1 MSISDIAASMHLSTE
16 SRLAVYPVAQPPD
29 SLGVPLT
36 VNHLIFALAQRA
48 AIFRLP
54 PHLTLLSQFP
64 PTVQQEIYNS
74 FGSYGRVCQVV
85 NQILLHLTQQWAIA
99 DYCQRSKIG
108 KKLPNALYVHLSAI
122 DQLDPALRLYES
134 WSRDI
139 LGNLEGVT
147 LVKFHTHKPVVS
159 YLYYPDFDDDPHP
172 ALVASLIV
180 NIQTSHIKSHD
191 YSDSDNPPI
200 LHRKETFV
208 TSDYPDYQKFARL
221 TKAEEKLGLLESKPS
236 LYPTDPSISAEE
248 RRIYHTIGTRKGW
261 MQHLA
266 RKGVEIRDHR
276 IISIERDQENPL
288 EFVAIPKIERHKAAL
303 VRRSLSRPVRL
314 AVEADLFT
322 ENTTFFDYGCGYGGD
337 IQRIAEKGY
346 ESSGWDPYYSPDTP
360 LKEADI
366 VNLGY
371 IINVIECQQERR
383 QALLKAWELTKQV
396 LIVAAQ
402 ILIDDR
408 DRGIVAYGDG
418 VITNRNTFQK
428 YYEQEELKIYIDQVL
443 EVNAVPIDMG
453 VYFVFR
459 DETQAENFRASRFRS
474 RLSSPKIC
482 TQVKRFEDYEQ
493 LLQPL
498 IKFVSDRGRLP
509 VAGELSSEADIREE
523 FGTFKRAFKLILQA
537 TDPEEWEKVADRRRQ
552 DFLVYLAL
560 SQFSR
565 RPKIS
570 QLSEVVQND
579 IKGLFGSYKKACILA
594 DLMLYS
600 MGNPDVIADC
610 CSHSPIGQKYTHSL
624 WVHLSALEKLDPLLR
639 LYEGCANRTL
649 GRLAGATLVKFHIR
663 KPKITYLFYPDF
675 DTDPHPA
682 LHTQMEIDLRDLH
695 VTYQSYEGPN
705 PPILHCKQAYVTP
718 EYPQYEKFAKL
729 TRQEEDW
736 GLLDDFQAIKTRQGW
751 LKCLEEHCAELRGHR
766 VYWRTDADPYRR
778 KLIEYARRA
787 RQKTH

>member
-1 MSISDIAASMHLSTE
+1 MSVSEIAPSIHQLTE
-16 SRLAVYPVAQPPD
+16 PRLTDAPVAQFLCSLTLPPI
-29 SLGVPLT
+29 
-36 VNHLIFALAQRA
+36 VNDLIFYLAQRA
-48 AIFRLP
+48 ALFSLP
-54 PHLTLLSQFP
+54 PHLTRFEQFP
-64 PTVQQEIYNS
+64 PPVQQQIHAN
-74 FGSYGRVCQVV
+74 FGSYGRVCQVID
-85 NQILLHLTQQWAIA
+85 QILLNLNQQWAIA
-99 DYCQRSKIG
+99 AYCQQSKIG
-108 KKLPNALYVHLSAI
+108 KKLPNAFYVHQSAI
-122 DQLDPALRLYES
+122 DHLDPALRLYES
-134 WSRDI
+134 WSREI
-139 LGNLEGVT
+139 LGNNDST
-147 LVKFHTHKPVVS
+147 LVKFHTHRPVIS
-159 YLYYPDFDDDPHP
+159 YLYYPDFDSDPHP
-172 ALVASLIV
+172 ALISSLIV
-180 NIQTSHIKSHD
+180 NIQTHQIKNHD
-191 YSDSDNPPI
+191 YSESENPPI

-208 TSDYPDYQKFARL
+208 TTDYPHYEKFARL
-221 TKAEEKLGLLESKPS
+221 TQAEEKLGLLAKFS
-236 LYPTDPSISAEE
+236 LSQSELSISAGE

-261 MQHLA
+261 QQHLT

-276 IISIERDQENPL
+276 IVSLERDQENPL
-288 EFVAIPKIERHKAAL
+288 ESFRIPKIERHKAAL

-314 AVEADLFT
+314 AVESELFT

-337 IQRIAEKGY
+337 IQRIAEKDY

-360 LKEADI
+360 LKKADI

-383 QALLKAWELTKQV
+383 EALVKAWELTQQV

-428 YYEQEELKIYIDQVL
+428 YYEQEELKLYIDQVL
-443 EVNAVPIDMG
+443 QVNAIPIDMG

-459 DETQAENFRASRFRS
+459 DESQAENFRASRFRS
-474 RLSSPKIC
+474 RLSSPQIQ
-482 TQVKRFEDYEQ
+482 TQVKRFEDYEK

-498 IKFVSDRGRLP
+498 MQFYSDRGRLP
-509 VAGELSSEADIREE
+509 VTGELPTEAEISEE
-523 FGTFKRAFKLILQA
+523 FGTLKRAFKVILQA

-560 SQFSR
+560 SQLSR

-570 QLSEVVQND
+570 QLSEGVRND
-579 IKGLFGSYKKACILA
+579 IKGLFGSYKNACNLA
-594 DLMLYS
+594 DIMLYS
-600 MGNPDVIADC
+600 MGNPEIIADC
-610 CSHSPIGQKYTHSL
+610 CFNSPIGRKYTHSL
-624 WVHLSALEKLDPLLR
+624 WVHLSALDKLDPLLR

-649 GRLAGATLVKFHIR
+649 GRLAGATLVKFQIR

-695 VTYQSYEGPN
+695 VTYQSYDGPN

-718 EYPQYEKFAKL
+718 DYPQYEKFAKL

-751 LKCLEEHCAELRGHR
+751 LKCLEEHCAELRGYR
-766 VYWRTDADPYRR
+766 VYWRSDVDPYRK
-778 KLIEYARRA
+778 KLIRSARRA